1 MYCISMWVILEGHGW
16 QSILL
21 VGTLKMCMKVSVNE
35 IGGFNFG
42 EW

>member
-1 MYCISMWVILEGHGW
+1 MVSKIYFGK
-16 QSILL
+16 LL

>member
-1 MYCISMWVILEGHGW
+1 MVGKIYFGK
-16 QSILL
+16 L